1 MRVSQA
7 LTDVDFGLIL
17 AKNTERTPRSF
28 LFHFKKL
35 KPENFPFMRARKN
48 NK

>member
-17 AKNTERTPRSF
+17 AKNTERTP
-28 LFHFKKL
+28 
-35 KPENFPFMRARKN
+35 PEFPFSLQKIKARELPVYEGK
-48 NK
+48 KK

>member
-7 LTDVDFGLIL
+7 LTNVDFGLIL
-17 AKNTERTPRSF
+17 AKKYRKNPPEFPFS
-28 LFHFKKL
+28 LQKIKA
-35 KPENFPFMRARKN
+35 ENFPFMRARKN